1 MFRST
6 TIVKELTLSLA
17 KVTCIK
23 LVKVRRYGSWG
34 GVAEFNIKS
43 MVVCV
48 LCAVRSDTLLH
59 STQHTH
65 HHGLDI
71 KFCHTTA

>member
-6 TIVKELTLSLA
+6 TIVRKLTLSLA
-17 KVTCIK
+17 KVTFINS
-23 LVKVRRYGSWG
+23 VKVRPYGSWG
-34 GVAEFNIKS
+34 GVAEFYIKS

-48 LCAVRSDTLLH
+48 LFAVRSDTLLH
-59 STQHTH
+59 STKHTH

-71 KFCHTTA
+71 KFCHTNA